1 MKKKIKKNKIKKE
14 KKPFPHITR
23 GALKTLFLDYF
34 IIILGTFIYAFSV
47 DYFIA
52 PNHISAGGITGVST
66 LINYV
71 TGFPIG
77 VSTII
82 INIPLIFLAFK
93 SFGMGMLIRT
103 AVATFSTS
111 VFIDALE
118 PFITPYKSD
127 NLLLAAIFGGAI
139 GGIGLGLVFLRGGTT
154 GGTDIIAKL
163 IKKKK
168 PHRSVGTNML
178 MCELFIMVA
187 VLAVYKSIESVMF
200 SVIVIFLMTKCI
212 DYVVYGASQSKLIM
226 IITDR
231 KEQIVQRIFEDE
243 ESRGITLIPAKGA
256 YTNTSKDVILTVVRP
271 NEVIRVNK
279 VVKDVDPNAFTI
291 ISDASEVYGD
301 GFQKADN

>member
-1 MKKKIKKNKIKKE
+1 MKKKTKKAENKVEKKNR
-14 KKPFPHITR
+14 PHLTK
-23 GALKTLFLDYF
+23 GAVKTVILDYA
-34 IIILGTFIYAFSV
+34 IILLGTLIYAFSV

-66 LINYV
+66 LINYL

-77 VSTII
+77 VATII
-82 INIPLIFLAFK
+82 INIPLIIIALK
-93 SFGMGMLIRT
+93 NFGIGMLIRT
-103 AVATFSTS
+103 AFATFFTST
-111 VFIDALE
+111 FIDLLQL
-118 PFITPYKSD
+118 FIKPYESD

-163 IKKKK
+163 IKKKQ

-178 MCELFIMVA
+178 MCELFIMIG

-200 SVIVIFLMTKCI
+200 SVIVVFLMTKCI
-212 DYVVYGASQSKLIM
+212 DYVVYGASQSKMIM
-226 IITDR
+226 IITD
-231 KEQIVQRIFEDE
+231 KKDSIVKKIFEDE

-256 YTNTSKDVILTVVRP
+256 YTKTDKDIILTVVRP

-279 VVKDVDPNAFTI
+279 VVKDIDPNAFTI

-301 GFQKADN
+301 GFQKSDN

>member
-1 MKKKIKKNKIKKE
+1 MKKKAKENKIKKE
-14 KKPFPHITR
+14 KKPHPHITK

-77 VSTII
+77 VATIL
-82 INIPLIFLAFK
+82 INIPLIILAFK

-118 PFITPYKSD
+118 PFITPYKSE
-127 NLLLAAIFGGAI
+127 NILLAAIFGGAI

-200 SVIVIFLMTKCI
+200 SVIVVFLMTKCI

-256 YTNTSKDVILTVVRP
+256 YTNTDKDVILTVVRP

>member
-1 MKKKIKKNKIKKE
+1 MKKKAKPNNDRPE
-14 KKPFPHITR
+14 KTRPHITK
-23 GALKTLFLDYF
+23 GTVKTLIADYF
-34 IIILGTFIYAFSV
+34 IIMLGTFIYAFSV

-66 LINYV
+66 LINYL

-82 INIPLIFLAFK
+82 INIPLIIIAFK
-93 SFGMGMLIRT
+93 SFGIGMLVRT
-103 AVATFSTS
+103 AFATFFTS
-111 VFIDALE
+111 AFIDVLQL
-118 PFITPYKSD
+118 FITPYESD

-178 MCELFIMVA
+178 MCELVIMVA

-200 SVIVIFLMTKCI
+200 SVIVVFLMTKCI
-212 DYVVYGASQSKLIM
+212 DYVVYGASQSKMIM
-226 IITDR
+226 IITDK
-231 KEQIVQRIFEDE
+231 KELIVSKIFEDE

-256 YTNTSKDVILTVVRP
+256 YTKTDKDIILTVVRP

-279 VVKDVDPNAFTI
+279 VVKDIDPNAFTI

-301 GFQKADN
+301 GFQKSDN